1 VSTEEGTP
9 VGDASS
15 AGGISAGGAAPRG
28 SALRRWGPFTAILLA
43 LALFVGLVVRGGGE
57 SVAVDD
63 TVPESGLMA
72 DLANVELPNG
82 VLPFEVAEARGE
94 VGDIDWGLRCDLET
108 GRLRLPLSP
117 PPSCFAPFEGD
128 NGGATSTGVTAD
140 TIKVVVYTPQLN
152 DPLLSFIY
160 AQIGNDDT
168 PQKVFDTYVGF
179 NEIMAR
185 YYETYGRTVEL
196 IKYEATGSSA
206 DAVAAAA
213 DAETIARDIQP
224 FAVLGGPNLT
234 GAFAETLAANQVLC
248 ISCAPGQTA
257 EWFEERGPYVWD
269 IGKNID
275 QNIQMTAEYVT
286 KRLAGGNAVY
296 GGPEVVDQPRVFG
309 RVFLEGLNAS
319 QEPSERFR
327 ALLREGGVEFA
338 EEAAYADPVSLG
350 GTAREIMARFKAAGV
365 TTILFAGDPL
375 APQALTQAATEQ
387 DYYPE
392 WVITGSALTDT
403 TIFGR
408 TYDQAQW
415 EHAFGPS
422 NLFARVSPTVAGA
435 GYLYRWYF
443 GGAEPPAQQSAL
455 ILPNLQLLY
464 GVLQGAGTD
473 LSPEMFRRVI
483 FASEIIPGSVI
494 APQISW
500 GERGIWPGVDYAG
513 LDDQTEVWWDPTA
526 AGEDEIGVDGTGM
539 WTYADGGRR
548 YLPGQWP
555 DSPPAL
561 FGDDGNPVALYEQ
574 LPEGITLPQYEPLP
588 R

>member
-1 VSTEEGTP
+1 MSTEEGSP
-9 VGDASS
+9 VEDAGSP
-15 AGGISAGGAAPRG
+15 GGIAAGRG
-28 SALRRWGPFTAILLA
+28 TPARGNALRRWGPFTAILLA
-43 LALFVGLVVRGGGE
+43 LALFVGLVARGGGE

-63 TVPESGLMA
+63 TLPESGLMA
-72 DLANVELPNG
+72 DPANVELPNG

-94 VGDIDWGLRCDLET
+94 VGDIDWGLRCDVET

-185 YYETYGRTVEL
+185 YYETYGRRVEL

-327 ALLREGGVEFA
+327 ALLGEGGVEFT
-338 EEAAYADPVSLG
+338 EEASYADPVSLG
-350 GTAREIMARFKAAGV
+350 GNAREIMARFKAAGV

-375 APQALTQAATEQ
+375 APQALTQAATAQ
-387 DYYPE
+387 DYFPE
-392 WVITGSALTDT
+392 WVITGSSLTDT

-422 NLFARVSPTVAGA
+422 NLFARVSPTVAGS

-443 GGAEPPAQQSAL
+443 DGAEPPAQQSAL
-455 ILPNLQLLY
+455 ILPSLQLLY

-513 LDDQTEVWWDPTA
+513 LDDQTEVWWDPSAT
-526 AGEDEIGVDGTGM
+526 GEDEIGNDGAGM

-548 YLPGQWP
+548 YLPGGWP
-555 DSPPAL
+555 DSP
-561 FGDDGNPVALYEQ
+561 
-574 LPEGITLPQYEPLP
+574 
-588 R
+588 

>member
-1 VSTEEGTP
+1 MNDDTAPPG
-9 VGDASS
+9 GDDRPGRA
-15 AGGISAGGAAPRG
+15 ISAPDQRPQG
-28 SALRRWGPFTAILLA
+28 SALRRWGPLTVILLT
-43 LALFVGLVVRGGGE
+43 LALFVGLVVRGDGDP
-57 SVAVDD
+57 VAVDD

-72 DLANVELPNG
+72 DPANVELPNG

-94 VGDIDWGLRCDLET
+94 VGDIDWGERCDTET

-117 PPSCFAPFEGD
+117 PPSCFAPFRGD
-128 NGGATSTGVTAD
+128 NGGATSTGVTAES
-140 TIKVVVYTPQLN
+140 IRVVVYTPQAN
-152 DPLLSFIY
+152 DPVLSFIY

-179 NEIMAR
+179 DEIMSR
-185 YYETYGRTVEL
+185 YYETYGRRVEL

-234 GAFAETLAANQVLC
+234 AAFADTLAANRVLC

-269 IGKNID
+269 IAKNVD
-275 QNIQMTAEYVT
+275 QNILMTAEYVT
-286 KRLAGGNAVY
+286 KRLAGGTAVY
-296 GGPEVVDQPRVFG
+296 GGPEVADRPRVFG
-309 RVFLEGLNAS
+309 RVYLEGLNAS

-327 ALLREGGVEFA
+327 ALLRDGGVEFA
-338 EEAAYADPVSLG
+338 EEAAYADPVGLG

-387 DYYPE
+387 DYFPE

-415 EHAFGPS
+415 RHAFGPS
-422 NLFARVSPTVAGA
+422 NLFARVSPTVAGS

-513 LDDQTEVWWDPTA
+513 LDDQTEVWWDPNAT
-526 AGEDEIGVDGTGM
+526 GEDEIGVDGTGM

-548 YLPGQWP
+548 YLLGQWP
-555 DSPPAL
+555 ESPPTL
-561 FGDDGNPVALYEQ
+561 FGDDPNPVSLYRD
-574 LPEGITLPQYEPLP
+574 LPPGITLPQYEPLP

>member
-1 VSTEEGTP
+1 MSEQEPQPNEPTDQRRMAAGP
-9 VGDASS
+9 SQSS
-15 AGGISAGGAAPRG
+15 G
-28 SALRRWGPFTAILLA
+28 SSLRRWGPFAA
-43 LALFVGLVVRGGGE
+43 LIVVAALVVGLLMRGGGDDA
-57 SVAVDD
+57 AVED
-63 TVPESGLMA
+63 TVPESGTMEN
-72 DLANVELPNG
+72 LATVELPNG
-82 VLPFEVAEARGE
+82 VLPFEVAVARGE
-94 VGDIDWGLRCDLET
+94 VGDIDWGERCDVET
-108 GRLRLPLSP
+108 GRLRLPLAP
-117 PPSCFAPFEGD
+117 PPACFAPFSGD
-128 NGGATSTGVTAD
+128 NGGATSTGVSAD
-140 TIKVVVYTPQLN
+140 SIKVVVYTPQAN

-160 AQIGNDDT
+160 AQIGNNDT

-185 YYETYGRTVEL
+185 YYETYERKVEL
-196 IKYEATGSSA
+196 IKYEATGTGA

-224 FAVLGGPNLT
+224 FAVLGGPLLT
-234 GAFAETLAANQVLC
+234 GAFADTLAANKVLC

-275 QNIQMTAEYVT
+275 QNIIMTAEYIT

-296 GGPEVVDQPRVFG
+296 GGPEVVDKPRVFG
-309 RVFLEGLNAS
+309 HVYLEGLNAS
-319 QEPSERFR
+319 SEPSEQFR
-327 ALLREGGVEFA
+327 TLLAEGGVEFA
-338 EEAAYADPVSLG
+338 EEAAYADPVALG
-350 GTAREIMARFKAAGV
+350 GSAREIMARFKAAGV
-365 TTILFAGDPL
+365 TSILFAGDPL

-387 DYYPE
+387 NYFPE
-392 WVITGSALTDT
+392 WVITGSSLTDT

-408 TYDQAQW
+408 TYDPEQW
-415 EHAFGPS
+415 KHAFGVS
-422 NLFARVSPTVAGA
+422 NLFARVSPDVAGS
-435 GYLYRWYF
+435 GFLYRWYF
-443 GGAEPPAQQSAL
+443 DGADPPAQQSAL
-455 ILPNLQLLY
+455 VLPNLQLFY

-513 LDDQTEVWWDPTA
+513 LDDQTEVWWDPA
-526 AGEDEIGVDGTGM
+526 ASGQDEIGVDGTGM

-561 FGDDGNPVALYEQ
+561 FADDPNGVAIYET
-574 LPEGITLPQYEPLP
+574 LPEGITLPDYQPLQ